1 MIERRVGEERV
12 GRAVLDRR
20 PLEPEEEELRLE
32 GRALLPQLRD
42 ECAAGGLGHVGREK
56 HVRVVE
62 SARCDRLDPLALVN
76 RLGELGGGEG
86 CDLAV
91 VAVAEGSRCGFG
103 LGEVG
108 FDLGIINGGVE
119 AGEVPGNVF
128 GASLLN
134 GCHGSQISRSVRLR
148 GAHQSASPTMIRTPS
163 ALNRATSRSVCSV
176 TFPPSSFRSIPHP
189 SAAVDERPSGTVTTT
204 TLAPSSRTS

>member
-32 GRALLPQLRD
+32 GRALLPQFRN

-91 VAVAEGSRCGFG
+91 VAVAEGRRCGFG

-128 GASLLN
+128 GTGLLD
-134 GCHGSQISRSVRLR
+134 GCHAWRLDDRRLITCGASAHGREAARRGRRANGARLPLSQRRR
-148 GAHQSASPTMIRTPS
+148 QRETGDP
-163 ALNRATSRSVCSV
+163 
-176 TFPPSSFRSIPHP
+176 
-189 SAAVDERPSGTVTTT
+189 
-204 TLAPSSRTS
+204 